1 VTKLSFCVS
10 ILVNGTLKAKH
21 VDCTYFLVHLCVCHS
36 RSVGVVLYVTLS
48 GVSPFLDESEEET
61 CSNILRN
68 DYCFPE
74 EFFAGIS
81 AEAKEFIQAI
91 LVEDMG

>member
-1 VTKLSFCVS
+1 M
-10 ILVNGTLKAKH
+10 ILR
-21 VDCTYFLVHLCVCHS
+21 FLVIF
-36 RSVGVVLYVTLS
+36 RSVGVVMYVMLS

-61 CSNILRN
+61 SSNILRN

-81 AEAKEFIQAI
+81 TDAKDLIKLM
-91 LVEDMG
+91 LVDDQR

>member
-1 VTKLSFCVS
+1 MVT
-10 ILVNGTLKAKH
+10 
-21 VDCTYFLVHLCVCHS
+21 
-36 RSVGVVLYVTLS
+36 YVMLS

-68 DYCFPE
+68 DYCFPD

-81 AEAKEFIQAI
+81 SDAKDFIRSI
-91 LVEDMG
+91 LVDDVRYVFFHELMS

>member
-1 VTKLSFCVS
+1 M
-10 ILVNGTLKAKH
+10 I
-21 VDCTYFLVHLCVCHS
+21 
-36 RSVGVVLYVTLS
+36 YVMLS
-48 GVSPFLDESEEET
+48 GVSPFLDESDEET

-81 AEAKEFIQAI
+81 AEAKEFIQTI
-91 LVEDMG
+91 LVGDLG